1 MSSKDQIREIFFQEC
16 EDLLSDLQD
25 GMTEMVKDDV
35 DSEIIHSVFRAVH
48 SIKGGAGAFGFDNLV
63 RFSHEFEGVLDLVRN
78 GRLTPD
84 ERLMGILWPSYDML
98 LLSTEAFQTI
108 SLPKFISRFPK
119 ELQKFL
125 H

>member
-16 EDLLSDLQD
+16 KDLLSDLQD

-48 SIKGGAGAFGFDNLV
+48 SIKGGAGAFGFDNMV